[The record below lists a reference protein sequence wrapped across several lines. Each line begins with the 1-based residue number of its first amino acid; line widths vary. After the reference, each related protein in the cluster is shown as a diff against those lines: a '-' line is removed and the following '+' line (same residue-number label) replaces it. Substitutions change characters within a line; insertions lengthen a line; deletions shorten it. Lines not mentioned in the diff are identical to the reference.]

1 MKKIFKEYGILL
13 LIILLAS
20 ILRLWRLDLV
30 PVSLFGD
37 EVDAGYQA
45 YSLAQTGKDY
55 MGNLLP
61 SHVESLAD
69 KKPALYS
76 YTLIPTVMIFGI
88 SSLGVRLPAAFFGI
102 LDVFLIYLIAELFF
116 KNKKISL
123 LSALLL
129 AISPWHI
136 QYSRSGFEVIEMLS
150 LYLGGLYCF
159 IKGLNNY
166 KWLVLSSVLFGLTL
180 WAYHSVKVFLPIT
193 IIILIT
199 IWRKE
204 LIRVPK
210 KYLLISIF
218 ALILVSAPIGRDVL
232 FEGGTQRFSSTSIF
246 ADKTIIGEIGSKR
259 LQDQQISHK
268 TSPSNSDRFFHNQTA
283 SFADKLINNYFQAY
297 SSEFLFIKGDPNL
310 RHSLPDFG
318 EFYKIEALFLIAG
331 IIFLFIKNIDKK
343 IKILITLWIL
353 FAPVPSIITSDGGTH
368 AIRLLF
374 MLPPL
379 ILLIACGVY
388 YLWEI
393 LPLKFRKFYVSIIL
407 IAFILSFIFYQH
419 NYWNHYPWDSEKWWQ
434 AGYEDTVKS
443 VLNLSNQYDKIII
456 SNADEPSLI
465 FFLGFSKF
473 PPADFQKNYPMV
485 KETIP
490 GIGETL
496 KLDKYYFPPQGK
508 GIGLYEIG
516 KVLPKDA
523 LYVATQKEIIQDLL
537 NEPERVP
544 NDIRLVKV
552 ITYPS
557 GKPAFYLFDKGVE

>member
-1 MKKIFKEYGILL
+1 MKKIFSEYDILI

-20 ILRLWRLDLV
+20 ALRLWRLDLV
-30 PVSLFGD
+30 PVSLFSD
-37 EVDAGYQA
+37 EVDVGYQA

-61 SHVESLAD
+61 SQVESLAD
-69 KKPALYS
+69 KKPALFS
-76 YTLIPTVMIFGI
+76 YTLIPSVAIFGI
-88 SSLGVRLPAAFFGI
+88 SPLGVRLPAAFFGI
-102 LDVFLIYLIAELFF
+102 LDVFLIYLIAQLFF
-116 KNKKISL
+116 KNKVISF

-136 QYSRSGFEVIEMLS
+136 QFSRSGFEAIEMLS

-159 IKGLNNY
+159 VKGLNHY

-180 WAYHSVKVFLPIT
+180 WAYHSAKVFLPIT
-193 IIILIT
+193 IICLIT

-204 LIRVPK
+204 LVRVPK
-210 KYLLISIF
+210 KYLLISIL
-218 ALILVSAPIGRDVL
+218 ALILVSAPIGWDVL
-232 FEGGTQRFSSTSIF
+232 FGGGTQRFNSTSIF
-246 ADKTIIGEIGSKR
+246 ADQTITGEIGAKR
-259 LQDQQISHK
+259 LQDQQISHE
-268 TSPSNSDRFFHNQTA
+268 TSPSVSDRFFHNQTT
-283 SFADKLINNYFQAY
+283 SFAEKIINNYFQAY

-331 IIFLFIKNIDKK
+331 IIFLFLKNTDNK
-343 IKILITLWIL
+343 IKTLIVLWL
-353 FAPVPSIITSDGGTH
+353 LLAPIPSIITNDGGTH

-379 ILLIACGVY
+379 IILIACGVY

-393 LPLKFRKFYVSIIL
+393 IPLRFRKYYVFITV

-419 NYWNHYPWDSEKWWQ
+419 NYWNHYSRDSEKWWQ
-434 AGYEDTVKS
+434 AGYEETIKS
-443 VLNLSNQYDKIII
+443 ALDLSNQYNKIII
-456 SNADEPSLI
+456 SSADEPSLL

-473 PPADFQKNYPMV
+473 PPADFQKNYPLE
-485 KETIP
+485 KELIP
-490 GIGETL
+490 GFGEVG
-496 KLDKYYFPPQGK
+496 KLDKYYFTAQGK
-508 GIGLYEIG
+508 EIGLYEIG

-523 LYVATQKEIIQDLL
+523 LYAATQKEIVQDLQS
-537 NEPERVP
+537 EPERIP
-544 NDIRLVKV
+544 NDIRLVKI

-557 GKPAFYLFDKGVE
+557 GKPAFYLFDKKY